1 MEERR
6 RSPRFKAISDVNGRM
21 KSTMKVRIVDLSL
34 HGMLVES
41 PNGLPPNGTFE
52 ITVLAP
58 SGEKNLRTEVRWCRG
73 QMVQGDDGVKIRY
86 HAGLEFLDVG
96 EDGLDLTDL
105 ISEICTV
112 DGPIK
117 HGGAEV
123 EAEAPESGTEK
134 EDTKGFKFA
143 M

>member
-1 MEERR
+1 MDERR
-6 RSPRFKAISDVNGRM
+6 RSPRFKVISDVNGRM

-41 PNGLPPNGTFE
+41 PSGLPPNGTFE

-58 SGEKNLRTEVRWCRG
+58 SGEKKLRTEVRWCRA
-73 QMVQGDDGVKIRY
+73 QMVQGDGGTKILY
-86 HAGLEFLDVG
+86 HAGLEFPDAG
-96 EDGLDLTDL
+96 EDGLDITEL
-105 ISEICTV
+105 ISETCTV
-112 DGPIK
+112 DGPMK

-123 EAEAPESGTEK
+123 EDEAPESGTEGT
-134 EDTKGFKFA
+134 DSKGFKFA

>member
-1 MEERR
+1 MDERR
-6 RSPRFKAISDVNGRM
+6 RSPRFKVISDVNGRM

-41 PNGLPPNGTFE
+41 PTGLPPNGTFE
-52 ITVLAP
+52 IIVLVP
-58 SGEKNLRTEVRWCRG
+58 SGEKKLRTEVRWCRA
-73 QMVQGDDGVKIRY
+73 QLVQGDDGAKILY
-86 HAGLEFLDVG
+86 HAGLEFPDAG
-96 EDGLDLTDL
+96 EDELNLTDL

-117 HGGAEV
+117 HGGTEAG
-123 EAEAPESGTEK
+123 AEAPESGTEK
-134 EDTKGFKFA
+134 EDSKGFKFA